1 MNILYIHQYF
11 KTPEEGG
18 GTRSYWIA
26 KELISQGHNVFLITS
41 RNNMIK
47 DIERE
52 TIDGI
57 KVLFLSVNYNQK
69 MSILLR
75 TYSFVKFA
83 FKSAYF
89 SVKLAN
95 KIDLVYASSTPITVG
110 FPALILKFFKK
121 KPYIFEVR
129 DLWPEF
135 IIQVGGLKNILIISL
150 LQLFEKIIYKN
161 AIGLVTLSPGMFLG
175 VSKIVPNSK
184 TIMIPNM
191 SKPKVFYPRNK
202 NFALL
207 QQEIKN
213 YEINDEIFRVIYFG
227 SLGIANGL
235 IDLIKIFPKEK
246 KYHLIILGSGSEE
259 QNLKNYIFTN
269 KIKNIFIISSMSM
282 TETSEI
288 VNCCDS
294 SIVTFKQIP
303 ILDTNSPNKLFDSFS
318 AGKPILLN
326 SKGWTKELIE
336 YKNCGFHFEL
346 DDEFDL
352 LNKINLLKDK
362 DRYKIMSS
370 NSRCLALKE
379 FDKDILTKKIV
390 NFINNTI

>member
-1 MNILYIHQYF
+1 
-11 KTPEEGG
+11 
-18 GTRSYWIA
+18 
-26 KELISQGHNVFLITS
+26 
-41 RNNMIK
+41 
-47 DIERE
+47 
-52 TIDGI
+52 
-57 KVLFLSVNYNQK
+57 
-69 MSILLR
+69 
-75 TYSFVKFA
+75 
-83 FKSAYF
+83 
-89 SVKLAN
+89 
-95 KIDLVYASSTPITVG
+95 
-110 FPALILKFFKK
+110 
-121 KPYIFEVR
+121 
-129 DLWPEF
+129 
-135 IIQVGGLKNILIISL
+135 
-150 LQLFEKIIYKN
+150 
-161 AIGLVTLSPGMFLG
+161 
-175 VSKIVPNSK
+175 
-184 TIMIPNM
+184 
-191 SKPKVFYPRNK
+191 
-202 NFALL
+202 
-207 QQEIKN
+207 
-213 YEINDEIFRVIYFG
+213 
-227 SLGIANGL
+227 
-235 IDLIKIFPKEK
+235 
-246 KYHLIILGSGSEE
+246 
-259 QNLKNYIFTN
+259 
-269 KIKNIFIISSMSM
+269 MSM